1 MAITVDDIIRLR
13 NGQPPE
19 NLDLIRDMTI
29 GTEVWLDRFMQYYL
43 DMFITDGGS
52 KVKVLIGSEGSGKSH
67 MLRFIQYKAGQK
79 GYATLYMSA
88 RSTGQKLNDIPNLY
102 RHIAA
107 AIDMEKIIRG
117 LSIKVAESLGYGS
130 GVYDGAGKLLP
141 YIIEEGYGAADATRE
156 IRIAAAKVLKNAD
169 FSPSLFTFAFTLI
182 KDRLVN
188 DDDSATGTAIK
199 WLRGEK
205 LERYERQSSG
215 IFEILQKSNARQWL
229 DSLLKLLVFSS
240 MKGLVVL
247 IDDIDALYERSPETG
262 RFIYTPGNIKDTCE
276 LIRQVIDDAE
286 MLKGLILVVAGRRNI
301 IEDEKR
307 GFKSYEALWMRL
319 QTGLVPSGMF
329 NSLCD
334 IVDVD
339 KHLESQGIDFARKL
353 SQQLSGVF
361 GKYGLKRKYRDDM
374 PDFSKYSSLR
384 AAVMEN
390 AYLCDNA
397 EGSK

>member
-1 MAITVDDIIRLR
+1 MALTVDDIIRLR
-13 NGQPPE
+13 SGQPPE
-19 NLDLIRDMTI
+19 NLDLVRDMTI
-29 GTEVWLDRFMQYYL
+29 GTEIWLDRFLQYYL
-43 DMFITDGGS
+43 DMYIAEGGS
-52 KVKVLIGSEGSGKSH
+52 KVKVFIGSEGSGKSH
-67 MLRFIQYKAGQK
+67 MLRYIQFKAGEK

-88 RSTGQKLNDIPNLY
+88 KSTGPKLNDLPGLY
-102 RHIAA
+102 RQIAA
-107 AIDMEKIIRG
+107 AINMEKVIRG
-117 LSIKVAESLGYGS
+117 LSTRVAESLGYGS
-130 GVYDGAGKLLP
+130 SIYEGTGKLLP
-141 YIIEEGYGAADATRE
+141 YIIEEGYGAADAARE

-182 KDRLVN
+182 KDRLIN
-188 DDDSATGTAIK
+188 EDDSATRIAIK
-199 WLRGEK
+199 WLKGEK
-205 LERYERQSSG
+205 LERYERQASG
-215 IFEILQKSNARQWL
+215 IFETLQKYNARQWL
-229 DSLLKLLVFSS
+229 NSLLKLFVFSG

-247 IDDIDALYERSPETG
+247 IDDIDVLYERSPETG

-286 MLKGLILVVAGRRNI
+286 ILKGLMLIVAGRRNI

-319 QTGLVPSGMF
+319 QTGLIPSGMF
-329 NSLCD
+329 NPLCD
-334 IVDVD
+334 IADVD
-339 KHLESQGIDFARKL
+339 KHLESQGIDFAKKL
-353 SQQLSGVF
+353 SRHLSGVF

-374 PDFSKYSSLR
+374 PDFSNYSILK